1 MGKFSE
7 LDLHWWE
14 EEVLEDLEYEFHISE
29 RTTEELSALAT
40 NLYWKAQN
48 LIDETNT
55 LEGKSDIIRRY
66 LDLIEK

>member
-14 EEVLEDLEYEFHISE
+14 KEVLEDLEYEFHISE
-29 RTTEELSALAT
+29 RTAEELNALAT

-48 LIDETNT
+48 LIDEANT
-55 LEGKSDIIRRY
+55 LEGKSDVIRRY

>member
-29 RTTEELSALAT
+29 RTAEELSALAT
-40 NLYWKAQN
+40 NLYRKAQN
-48 LIDETNT
+48 LIDEANT
-55 LEGKSDIIRRY
+55 LEGKSDVIRRY

>member
-14 EEVLEDLEYEFHISE
+14 KEALEELEYEFHISE
-29 RTTEELSALAT
+29 RTTEELNALTT

-48 LIDETNT
+48 LIDEANI
-55 LEGKSDIIRRY
+55 LENKSDIIRRY

>member
-7 LDLHWWE
+7 LDLKWYE
-14 EEVLEDLEYEFHISE
+14 KEVLEDLEYEFHISE
-29 RTTEELSALAT
+29 RTAEELNALAT

-48 LIDETNT
+48 LFDEANT
-55 LEGKSDIIRRY
+55 LEGKSGIIRRY

>member
-29 RTTEELSALAT
+29 RTAEELSTLAT

-48 LIDETNT
+48 LIDEANT
-55 LEGKSDIIRRY
+55 LEGKSDVIRRY